1 MLLVRK
7 EYVFSTRDRSA
18 MTAKI
23 SGGPRTMSRT
33 MKNLKKSAVQA
44 VAALA
49 LTLAGFA
56 ALPATAQELSPEHLA
71 VARQYVELTD
81 NAGIYETALIETAVE
96 TMRTIVAQNPEI
108 VEEVD
113 TAITTTL
120 DFYKGKKGD
129 LLDQFARV
137 YALNLSME
145 DLEEIV
151 AFYESPV
158 GRKLVAANSTLNESL
173 QTVMGVFQ
181 TNLRTEFFAK
191 VRAELREAGFDV

>member
-1 MLLVRK
+1 
-7 EYVFSTRDRSA
+7 
-18 MTAKI
+18 
-23 SGGPRTMSRT
+23 MSSI
-33 MKNLKKSAVQA
+33 MKNFKQRIAQT
-44 VAALA
+44 VAILA
-49 LTLAGFA
+49 LSMAGLAA
-56 ALPATAQELSPEHLA
+56 VPATAQELSPEHLA
-71 VARQYVELTD
+71 LAREYVDLTD

-113 TAITTTL
+113 TAITETL

-137 YALNLSME
+137 YALNLTME
-145 DLEEIV
+145 DLEQIV

-158 GRKLVAANSTLNESL
+158 GRKLSAANSTLNESL

-181 TNLRTEFFAK
+181 ANLRTEFFAK
-191 VRAELREAGFDV
+191 VRADLREAGFDV

>member
-1 MLLVRK
+1 
-7 EYVFSTRDRSA
+7 EYVD
-18 MTAKI
+18 
-23 SGGPRTMSRT
+23 
-33 MKNLKKSAVQA
+33 
-44 VAALA
+44 
-49 LTLAGFA
+49 
-56 ALPATAQELSPEHLA
+56 
-71 VARQYVELTD
+71 LTD

-113 TAITTTL
+113 TAITETL

-137 YALNLSME
+137 YALNLTME
-145 DLEEIV
+145 DLEQIV

-158 GRKLVAANSTLNESL
+158 GRKLSAANSTLNESL

-181 TNLRTEFFAK
+181 ANLRTEFFAK
-191 VRAELREAGFDV
+191 VRADLREAGFDV

>member
-1 MLLVRK
+1 
-7 EYVFSTRDRSA
+7 
-18 MTAKI
+18 
-23 SGGPRTMSRT
+23 MSRI
-33 MKNLKKSAVQA
+33 MKNLKQRAVQA
-44 VAALA
+44 IAALA
-49 LTLAGFA
+49 LSLAGFA
-56 ALPATAQELSPEHLA
+56 AFPATAQELSPEHLA
-71 VARQYVELTD
+71 LARQYVELTD

-96 TMRTIVAQNPEI
+96 TMRTIVAQNPEL
-108 VEEVD
+108 VDEVD

-120 DFYKGKKGD
+120 DTYKGRKGE

-151 AFYESPV
+151 AFYDSPV
-158 GRKLVAANSTLNESL
+158 GRKLSAANSTLNESL

-181 TNLRTEFFAK
+181 TNLRTEFFAM

>member
-1 MLLVRK
+1 
-7 EYVFSTRDRSA
+7 
-18 MTAKI
+18 MTANHM
-23 SGGPRTMSRT
+23 GDFETMSRI
-33 MKNLKKSAVQA
+33 MKNLKQRAVQA

-49 LTLAGFA
+49 LSLAGLA

-81 NAGIYETALIETAVE
+81 NAGIYETALVETAVE

-120 DFYKGKKGD
+120 EFYKGKKGD

-145 DLEEIV
+145 ELEEIV

-158 GRKLVAANSTLNESL
+158 GRKLAAANSTLNDSL

>member
-1 MLLVRK
+1 
-7 EYVFSTRDRSA
+7 
-18 MTAKI
+18 
-23 SGGPRTMSRT
+23 
-33 MKNLKKSAVQA
+33 MKNLKKRAVQA

-49 LTLAGFA
+49 LSLAGFA

-96 TMRTIVAQNPEI
+96 TMRTIVGQNPEL
-108 VEEVD
+108 VD
-113 TAITTTL
+113 ETDAAITTTL

-145 DLEEIV
+145 ELEEIV

-158 GRKLVAANSTLNESL
+158 GRKLSAANATLNESL